1 MANPW
6 RRKKIE
12 SGPGGLDLIVRNLD
26 TQKRGMVIVMSD
38 FAKKWGGGDG
48 GDGGGAYTP
57 CAPPGPTPTIMSYN
71 LIKITLVKSPLYD
84 FFYSFIVHIVE
95 GRRYFCAF
103 VQ

>member
-38 FAKKWGGGDG
+38 FAKKWG
-48 GDGGGAYTP
+48 AKTP
-57 CAPPGPTPTIMSYN
+57 SAPPPPGPTPTCMSYN
-71 LIKITLVKSPLYD
+71 LHCNKNSPHYD
-84 FFYSFIVHIVE
+84 FLYILKS
-95 GRRYFCAF
+95 YTP
-103 VQ
+103 

>member
-38 FAKKWGGGDG
+38 FAKKWG
-48 GDGGGAYTP
+48 AKTP
-57 CAPPGPTPTIMSYN
+57 SAPPPRVRRLLVCHTIYTV
-71 LIKITLVKSPLYD
+71 IKIRHTTIFLYI
-84 FFYSFIVHIVE
+84 YRTH
-95 GRRYFCAF
+95 RRETAIFLRIC
-103 VQ
+103 Q